1 MAFVKGWPMGAMTTF
16 ASNGGSAPG
25 YLSTATGSSTRG
37 VLVIQEWWGLDDHIK
52 DVAER
57 LAARGFH
64 ALAPDLYHGA
74 VTRSPDEA
82 SKLLMALDVAR
93 AEKDLRGAASHLR
106 GITGK
111 PVGTVGFCM
120 GGALSLFAACTNPE
134 TVAACVVFYGGHP
147 SVSYDFDRLRAPV
160 LGHWAE
166 NDTFAN
172 QSRDRVAVALQERR
186 KRFEFHTYVGTRH
199 AFFNDTRREVHAKDA
214 AELAFARTIDFLER
228 EL

>member
-82 SKLLMALDVAR
+82 LAERADLAPVGAPFRGMLGPPAKACPYVVAQTESQCDSDSPCQGMYVAR
-93 AEKDLRGAASHLR
+93 SLAA
-106 GITGK
+106 
-111 PVGTVGFCM
+111 
-120 GGALSLFAACTNPE
+120 
-134 TVAACVVFYGGHP
+134 
-147 SVSYDFDRLRAPV
+147 
-160 LGHWAE
+160 
-166 NDTFAN
+166 
-172 QSRDRVAVALQERR
+172 
-186 KRFEFHTYVGTRH
+186 
-199 AFFNDTRREVHAKDA
+199 
-214 AELAFARTIDFLER
+214 
-228 EL
+228 